1 MRGSFLSLIVAG
13 ENLVDAVVYLKDI
26 KKGKK
31 SELAKVTMN
40 PKGCEYMP
48 HVSAF
53 PVDTSVELLNRDVIL
68 YNERTLSK
76 ANAPMNLA
84 QPKFKEP

>member
-1 MRGSFLSLIVAG
+1 M
-13 ENLVDAVVYLKDI
+13 D
-26 KKGKK
+26 
-31 SELAKVTMN
+31 